1 MGVGELI
8 VVLGIR
14 RNCCIWSDFFLLWK
28 LYLLVTGR
36 KGTTPFHVSM
46 TKASSLEVPEVGGLV
61 EGEGGGKYHFWGGPR
76 KANCHHE
83 LQRGVRRR
91 GQGRWSREESVWLK
105 VKPVLWPRWQ
115 LVGPWGQAI
124 MKATYDVYLSDVYLT
139 GRKMHNSNKP
149 TTPTPSFS
157 LYIGLPLILN
167 NYSRDVCTSASQMA
181 CVRSRKRERGT
192 INAQLVWAILDTCS
206 VVSHTLKAPIFLGCL

>member
-14 RNCCIWSDFFLLWK
+14 RNCCIQSEFLLWK

-46 TKASSLEVPEVGGLV
+46 TKASSLEVSEVGGLV
-61 EGEGGGKYHFWGGPR
+61 EGEGGGKYHFWGGLR
-76 KANCHHE
+76 KANCHRA

-105 VKPVLWPRWQ
+105 VKPVSWPRWQ

-124 MKATYDVYLSDVYLT
+124 MKATCDAYLSVVRAT
-139 GRKMHNSNKP
+139 GGKMHNSNKP

-157 LYIGLPLILN
+157 LYIRLPLILN

-181 CVRSRKRERGT
+181 CVCSRKRERGT
-192 INAQLVWAILDTCS
+192 INAQLMRAILDTCS
-206 VVSHTLKAPIFLGCL
+206 VLSHTLKVPIFPCCL